1 MADIVSLACVAL
13 LVFQSG
19 KYPFAEFVLYLTLL
33 SIEILLSCRRREIPV
48 LKQDQPPRKWNKT
61 NLGNKRCAKVMIALR
76 RPSRLGFNSNCCHRN
91 IQLIVLDLE
100 SALKSKFTIT
110 YYVTVLSREQNQR
123 LTK

>member
-1 MADIVSLACVAL
+1 MSLACVAL

-19 KYPFAEFVLYLTLL
+19 KYPFAEFVFNLTLV
-33 SIEILLSCRRREIPV
+33 SIAILLSCRRREIPV
-48 LKQDQPPRKWNKT
+48 LKQDQTPRKWKEKK
-61 NLGNKRCAKVMIALR
+61 LGNKRCVKVMIALR
-76 RPSRLGFNSNCCHRN
+76 RHSRLGFNSNCCHRN
-91 IQLIVLDLE
+91 IQLSVLDLE

>member
-19 KYPFAEFVLYLTLL
+19 KYPFAEFVFYLTLL
-33 SIEILLSCRRREIPV
+33 SIAILLSCRRREIPV
-48 LKQDQPPRKWNKT
+48 LKEDQRPRKWKEK

-76 RPSRLGFNSNCCHRN
+76 RHSRLGFNSNCCHPHIR
-91 IQLIVLDLE
+91 LRVLDLE